1 MDFFAFAPFSLGERS
16 CLGRRFAH
24 IEIVTALAMIA
35 KARHQDATHMHA
47 WRSRAAWLPA
57 CPCLRWW
64 SVMDDAW
71 MLCPQA
77 YRIEVPEGVTREQLL
92 DTKVLLTLY
101 PANHCKLR
109 FKPRDQQQG
118 PASSSSS
125 SARDG
130 LTDGLTA

>member
-1 MDFFAFAPFSLGERS
+1 M
-16 CLGRRFAH
+16 
-24 IEIVTALAMIA
+24 
-35 KARHQDATHMHA
+35 
-47 WRSRAAWLPA
+47 
-57 CPCLRWW
+57 
-64 SVMDDAW
+64 DAW
-71 MLCPQA
+71 VPCPQA

-109 FKPRDQQQG
+109 FKPRHQQQQG
-118 PASSSSS
+118 PASSS